1 VDIWGETRKINQSVQ
16 FNPLKNEKKKKNV
29 ITVEFDRL
37 ISEEQMDD
45 LVEMTEFMI
54 TTLKQLQSCK
64 YLNK

>member
-1 VDIWGETRKINQSVQ
+1 M
-16 FNPLKNEKKKKNV
+16 KKNV